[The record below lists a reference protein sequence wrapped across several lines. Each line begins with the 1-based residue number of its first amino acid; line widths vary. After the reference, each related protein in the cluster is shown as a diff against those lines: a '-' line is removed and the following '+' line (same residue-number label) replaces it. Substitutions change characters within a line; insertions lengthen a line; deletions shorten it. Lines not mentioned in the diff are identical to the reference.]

1 MPRYM
6 DTAAEANRVAHDLL
20 GLFDEINSVD
30 KDYVLNIKAAAS
42 ELIARLYNLGI
53 RTAPRAVQ
61 STVRYNAVKRAVQD
75 LPVKVSME
83 QRTDERTHRTYNV
96 LITQPIGGV
105 PSVEMTS
112 GGEFLD
118 NE

>member
-6 DTAAEANRVAHDLL
+6 DIAAEANKVAYDLL
-20 GLFDEINSVD
+20 GLFDELNSIDPHHVQS
-30 KDYVLNIKAAAS
+30 IKSAAA

-75 LPVKVSME
+75 LPVKVSRE
-83 QRTDERTHRTYNV
+83 YNV
-96 LITQPIGGV
+96 LITTPIGGK
-105 PSVEMTS
+105 PTAEST
-112 GGEFLD
+112 GGDE